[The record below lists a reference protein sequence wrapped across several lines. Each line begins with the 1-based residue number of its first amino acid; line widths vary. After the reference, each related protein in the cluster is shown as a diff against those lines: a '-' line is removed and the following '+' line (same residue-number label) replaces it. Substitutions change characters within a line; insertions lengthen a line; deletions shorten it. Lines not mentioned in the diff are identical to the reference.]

1 MKNNKPRFEESRR
14 EFLKKSS
21 TSLIGAAL
29 LGNISNTFADTFS
42 TISKSTS
49 KVVLVRHSKVVDQ
62 EGIVNSEILNEMLE
76 TALTKFNNGKKS
88 SELWNKL
95 FLPKDIIGIKVNLLG
110 LNSISGSNSV
120 SHYSAI
126 LEAVLKSS
134 GNADLRRENFIIWDR
149 NSEEFNAAAIKIQK
163 EDGKTKYFGTLNS
176 KNDSI
181 ETSFSE
187 EVKVGQKTTRIS
199 KILTEQCTALIN
211 MPVLKDHGL
220 AGFTGALKN
229 HYGTISNPREFHS
242 DNCTNPGIPE
252 INALPQIR
260 TKQKLIIADALM
272 GVFNGGPRWNRDS
285 MWNYG
290 GILIATDPVAIDKVM
305 LGIINEK
312 RIAEGMNAISDN
324 STKHIK
330 LSSEMNLGTDN
341 LSEIDFV
348 KIELG

>member
-1 MKNNKPRFEESRR
+1 MKNNKQSFEESRR

-21 TSLIGAAL
+21 ASLIGATL
-29 LGNISNTFADTFS
+29 LGNFSNSLAE
-42 TISKSTS
+42 TISSIGKSHS

-62 EGIVNSEILNEMLE
+62 EGIVNTEILSEMLE
-76 TALTKFNNGKKS
+76 IALNNFNNGKNS
-88 SELWNKL
+88 SELWKKL

-120 SHYSAI
+120 THYSAI
-126 LEAVLKSS
+126 TEAVLKSAE
-134 GNADLRRENFIIWDR
+134 NAELRRENFIIWDR
-149 NSEEFNAAAIKIQK
+149 NNEEFNAAGIKIQK
-163 EDGKTKYFGTLNS
+163 EEGKTKYYGTLSS

-181 ETSFSE
+181 DTSFSE
-187 EVKVGQKTTRIS
+187 EVKVGEKTTRIS
-199 KILTEQCTALIN
+199 KILSDQCTALIN

-242 DNCTNPGIPE
+242 ENCTNPGIPE

-260 TKQKLIIADALM
+260 TKQKLIIADALI
-272 GVFNGGPRWNRDS
+272 GVFNGGPRWNRDY

-290 GILIATDPVAIDKVM
+290 GILVATDPVAIDKVM
-305 LGIINEK
+305 LDIINEK
-312 RIAEGMNAISDN
+312 RIAVGMNAISEN
-324 STKHIK
+324 SAKHIR
-330 LSSEMNLGTDN
+330 LSSELNLGTDK